1 MKLTLGV
8 IGGHSVTIVGMER
21 QQDNQVCLLVFDPSR
36 GDSGSMKRLIGKV
49 VDRGMPKAS
58 KLLEPYR
65 RGTKYLSKH
74 DEFEILR

>member
-1 MKLTLGV
+1 
-8 IGGHSVTIVGMER
+8 
-21 QQDNQVCLLVFDPSR
+21 
-36 GDSGSMKRLIGKV
+36 MKRLIGKV